1 MSGTQLSQRCRKFR
15 GILIP
20 GCWGGAI
27 WGREH
32 CTCSEDRA
40 RVDALDEIATLQQR
54 VSALEKKIK
63 RISAMTEG
71 ANMESR
77 EFREARVC
85 LKCGRTESGWRYNLC
100 PHCGELADGP
110 YPQTQTDGSLSTP
123 EATNPNQAN
132 EQDGERKEQAK

>member
-1 MSGTQLSQRCRKFR
+1 
-15 GILIP
+15 
-20 GCWGGAI
+20 
-27 WGREH
+27 
-32 CTCSEDRA
+32 
-40 RVDALDEIATLQQR
+40 LDEIATLQQR